1 MMRMLSPVANSA
13 FRWRY
18 SSLVITLFL
27 SGSLL
32 FTPFQTVDAELTS
45 QSERLYPVCTNPDL
59 CQLSDQTI
67 GEAMIEGSTQSATP
81 ATPVTVRQ
89 EFTMLPTQGQL
100 AMLPINL
107 DEMLIDL
114 RIREDPTMWSQPDLV
129 VDLRLGDS
137 WNQWTIEGGGFGL
150 PEAQQP
156 YSISDA
162 ALDFSN
168 GRILRPND
176 PVILTLS
183 FRIDRPVTWELH
195 LAGNSW
201 FDLPIEWSL
210 DADAVNVDEPSSM
223 TEPRAVEPSRYQ
235 YGALISGDIDC
246 FSFTLPEDLDAFT
259 VHIQWDVAPIEIE
272 QSHKPP
278 TMETETGLSNP
289 APQVTT
295 TVEAGETRSE
305 IRWAQPRGGEQH
317 LCWVGEHERYQAYAW
332 LGRQTKAGIGATSPD
347 DFTGIAAWPTGSGW
361 SGITSD
367 VEKPD
372 SQGGG
377 LLLVGG
383 FFAALGGI
391 AMILPSGAW
400 WTRRIAI
407 PFALVLILAGGVAS
421 PAWALTSSMPKSGE
435 MELEDY
441 LSAHV
446 AAVSDSVLYEDPV
459 TSAGFLGTTSGDVVK
474 LRLHITGA
482 HPTEDGRWQLHAK
495 EIEGLRI
502 DEIIYSELETRPMG
516 EFESVQFMLRA
527 GRQLAFDLLMLEAL
541 LVVDKEPA
549 GNVLHIEWN
558 IVAAKAAGSETNPVW
573 TTRPMEVSEGKWNH
587 LVRDIYPELMSI
599 SYCDCGLDSLDIS
612 LRKNPSFDSTDLSS
626 TAGME
631 LSEGLFPFATILLGI
646 GVLLLGGSQI
656 HSRVADREARQIA
669 EELGR
674 HLDQKELRR
683 RREELAAVA
692 ALASKKPTKDAL
704 GDVGD
709 DSDSG
714 EGRTDSTK
722 RNDEHLSGTDDTTG
736 GLGKDSEGSDDS
748 SESSADDSAMDD
760 VVVTVDEI

>member
-1 MMRMLSPVANSA
+1 MRMLSPAVNSVS
-13 FRWRY
+13 RWRF
-18 SSLVITLFL
+18 SSLAIALFL
-27 SGSLL
+27 AASLIL
-32 FTPFQTVDAELTS
+32 TPTPTVDAELSS
-45 QSERLYPVCTNPDL
+45 QSERLYPVCTNQDL
-59 CQLSDQTI
+59 CQLSDLSI
-67 GEAMIEGSTQSATP
+67 GEATIQGSTQSATP
-81 ATPVTVRQ
+81 ASPETIRR
-89 EFTMLPTQGQL
+89 EFTMLPTQGEL

-107 DEMLIDL
+107 DELIIDL
-114 RIREDPTMWSQPDLV
+114 RIREDPTSWSRPDLV

-156 YSISDA
+156 YSLSDA

-195 LAGNSW
+195 LAGDSW

-210 DADAVNVDEPSSM
+210 DPDSVNVDEPSSM

-259 VHIQWDVAPIEIE
+259 ILIQWDIAPVEIE

-278 TMETETGLSNP
+278 TMETATGLFNP

-317 LCWVGEHERYQAYAW
+317 LCWVGEHERYQSYAW
-332 LGRQTKAGIGATSPD
+332 LGHQTKPGIGATSPD

-361 SGITSD
+361 SGLTSD
-367 VEKPD
+367 VEEPD
-372 SQGGG
+372 SQGGS
-377 LLLVGG
+377 LLLIGG

-391 AMILPSGAW
+391 AMIMPSGAW

-421 PAWALTSSMPKSGE
+421 PAWALTASMPKSGE
-435 MELEDY
+435 KELEDY
-441 LSAHV
+441 LSEHV
-446 AAVSDSVLYEDPV
+446 AAVSNSVLFEDPV
-459 TSAGFLGTTSGDVVK
+459 SAAGFLGTTSGDVVK
-474 LRLHITGA
+474 LRLHITAA
-482 HPTEDGRWQLHAK
+482 HPTDDGRYQLHAK

-502 DEIIYSELETRPMG
+502 DELIYAELDKRPMD

-541 LVVDKEPA
+541 LVVDETPT
-549 GNVLHIEWN
+549 GSILHIEWD
-558 IVAAKAAGSETNPVW
+558 IVTAKAAGSETNPVW
-573 TTRPMEVSEGKWNH
+573 TTRPMQVNEGEWNN
-587 LVRDIYPELMSI
+587 LVRDIYPELLSI

-612 LRKNPSFDSTDLSS
+612 LRTNPSFDSTDLSS
-626 TAGME
+626 TAGMK
-631 LSEGLFPFATILLGI
+631 LSEGLFPFATVLLGI
-646 GVLLLGGSQI
+646 GVLLLGGCQI
-656 HSRVADREARQIA
+656 HSRVANREARHIA

-674 HLDQKELRR
+674 HLSQKELLR
-683 RREELAAVA
+683 RREEIAAVA
-692 ALASKKPTKDAL
+692 TIADEKSASDAKATS
-704 GDVGD
+704 VK
-709 DSDSG
+709 DSDSANAN
-714 EGRTDSTK
+714 EGVEDARKGASTDVEVVDYEK
-722 RNDEHLSGTDDTTG
+722 DENVV
-736 GLGKDSEGSDDS
+736 
-748 SESSADDSAMDD
+748 ESRETA
-760 VVVTVDEI
+760 E